1 MFDSLQS
8 RLGATFDRLRGRGAL
23 SEADVEEA
31 LKDIRTALVEA
42 DVALP
47 VVKDFIDR
55 VRPRAIGADVIRSV
69 TPGQLVVKIVHDALV
84 ETLGT
89 ENATLNLGSP
99 PAPILMVGL
108 QGSGKTTT
116 SAKLASMLTTR
127 EKKKVLMASL
137 DVSRPAA
144 MEQLRVLGEQA
155 GVATLPIV
163 LGQDPVAIAKRAM
176 ASAKVGGYD
185 VLILDTAGRQHIDE
199 QLMAE
204 VAQVKAQTN
213 PHETLLVADSLTGQ
227 DAVNIAKSFNER
239 VSISGIILTRADGDA
254 RGGAALSMRAV
265 TGAPIKFLGV
275 GEKLDALEAFHP
287 DRVARRILD
296 MGDVVS
302 LVEKAAETF
311 DKEEAEKLAAKMKKG
326 SFDMNDLAQQLQQMK
341 KLGGMQGVL
350 SMLPGVGKVKSQL
363 DAAGLDD
370 KILTRQEAIISS
382 MTKHERRD
390 PDVIN
395 GSRRKRIAS
404 GAGVEVSEVNKLLKM
419 HRQMS
424 DMMKK
429 VGKGGRAMQGLSAM
443 FGGGGNAAN
452 AARNDAQETLIG
464 FERRKNDMAL
474 KIRLARAGTKK
485 RPHYNIVIADSRSPR
500 DGRFIEKIGFYS
512 PLLPREHADR
522 LKLDVEKAKGWIAK
536 GATASDRVHRFLSD
550 AGVVKA
556 RVHNNPK
563 KALPKKKAQE
573 RAAAAAKAAEAPAA

>member
-23 SEADVEEA
+23 TEADVEEG

-47 VVKDFIDR
+47 VVKDFIDK
-55 VRPRAIGADVIRSV
+55 VRPRAIGEGVIRSV
-69 TPGQLVVKIVHDALV
+69 TPGQQVVKIVHDALV

-89 ENATLNLGSP
+89 ENATLDLGSP

-116 SAKLASMLTTR
+116 SAKLASMLQGR

-163 LGQDPVAIAKRAM
+163 VGQGPVDIARRAM

-199 QLMAE
+199 QLMTE
-204 VAQVKAQTN
+204 VAQIKAQVN

-227 DAVNIAKSFNER
+227 DAVNIAKSFNAR
-239 VSISGIILTRADGDA
+239 VPLSGIILTRADGDA

-287 DRVARRILD
+287 QRVANRILD

-302 LVEKAAETF
+302 LVEKAAETI
-311 DKEEAEKLAAKMKKG
+311 DKEKAEKIAAKMKKG
-326 SFDMNDLAQQLQQMK
+326 SFDMDDLAEQLKQMK

-382 MTKHERRD
+382 MTKQERRD

-404 GAGVEVSEVNKLLKM
+404 GAGVEVSDVNKLLKM

-429 VGKGGRAMQGLSAM
+429 MGKGGRAMQGLASM
-443 FGGGGNAAN
+443 FGGGGMPP
-452 AARNDAQETLIG
+452 G
-464 FERRKNDMAL
+464 VPGGRR
-474 KIRLARAGTKK
+474 
-485 RPHYNIVIADSRSPR
+485 
-500 DGRFIEKIGFYS
+500 
-512 PLLPREHADR
+512 
-522 LKLDVEKAKGWIAK
+522 
-536 GATASDRVHRFLSD
+536 
-550 AGVVKA
+550 
-556 RVHNNPK
+556 
-563 KALPKKKAQE
+563 
-573 RAAAAAKAAEAPAA
+573 